1 MSGAMRPKSTVVY
14 SSSSGGGAEA
24 APAMAEEWQA
34 IDDVCCS
41 VITAWQARASE
52 SEQEQVR
59 TRRDFIPN
67 DLDRTLLID
76 LSARLG
82 IYDIDESTRYAAL
95 RAHFSDVLAELD

>member
-1 MSGAMRPKSTVVY
+1 MRPKSTVVY

-52 SEQEQVR
+52 SV
-59 TRRDFIPN
+59 
-67 DLDRTLLID
+67 
-76 LSARLG
+76 
-82 IYDIDESTRYAAL
+82 STAL
-95 RAHFSDVLAELD
+95 EN

>member
-1 MSGAMRPKSTVVY
+1 M
-14 SSSSGGGAEA
+14 
-24 APAMAEEWQA
+24 
-34 IDDVCCS
+34 
-41 VITAWQARASE
+41 
-52 SEQEQVR
+52 R